1 MVGFPSTWQL
11 QFPPLTSTVPSPAF
25 LAVGLFG
32 WKEGYEAMCAQT
44 VLWPWRTGRFVL
56 PKTDTSASNPMAL
69 EDREIRSRRV
79 VQVEEE
85 VWNAWMDQ
93 TYR

>member
-1 MVGFPSTWQL
+1 
-11 QFPPLTSTVPSPAF
+11 
-25 LAVGLFG
+25 
-32 WKEGYEAMCAQT
+32 
-44 VLWPWRTGRFVL
+44 
-56 PKTDTSASNPMAL
+56 MAL